1 MNVYVIE
8 IEELKIKLMEDIQG
22 RQCPF
27 PLGLVFTWEATLM
40 ALSESFTRLP
50 SFPILRKSQ

>member
-8 IEELKIKLMEDIQG
+8 IEKIKIKLMEDIQG

-27 PLGLVFTWEATLM
+27 PLCLVSPGEATLM
-40 ALSESFTRLP
+40 ALSESFT
-50 SFPILRKSQ
+50 